1 MDKGGTG
8 IASVRAQRTESQM
21 SLNARKGA
29 GKATRQDGKARMNER
44 SRTATVLESWE
55 SRGRTDPR
63 RKKGS
68 NLRKQVIQGLLC
80 PVTVFQ
86 LISAKRASVSGR
98 AQISLRELG
107 K

>member
-1 MDKGGTG
+1 
-8 IASVRAQRTESQM
+8 M

-29 GKATRQDGKARMNER
+29 GKATRQDRKARMDER

-55 SRGRTDPR
+55 TRGRTVLR

-68 NLRKQVIQGLLC
+68 NLRKQVIQGLLSL
-80 PVTVFQ
+80 VTVLQ
-86 LISAKRASVSGR
+86 LISAKRVSVRGR
-98 AQISLRELG
+98 AQVSLRELG